1 LSDADD
7 IFDNYAADPEVTR
20 YVTWRPYKD
29 RSEVAPFFR
38 LRLGRW
44 DSGEEFSWAITK
56 PREDRVIG
64 MVGCRVREHAADV
77 GYVMGRSYWGRGYTT
92 EATKAIVDW
101 AGGLEFVCRVWA
113 VCDVENIASSRVLQP
128 RPSTV
133 ETLARLKNEGYKNG
147 LLSNCSIEIP
157 ILWSETS
164 FADLI
169 ENPIFACRER
179 LKKPDTRIYH
189 LACERLGAAPKSCLY
204 IADGENYELAAAAK
218 FGLHPVLIRISSEE
232 TISALHQEA
241 KEWEGATI
249 TSLPEVLQLV
259 DH

>member
-1 LSDADD
+1 MKIQAI
-7 IFDNYAADPEVTR
+7 IFDLFGTLVDDFVSSTGQMNTDLATALHVPCEPFSKL
-20 YVTWRPYKD
+20 WRQ
-29 RSEVAPFFR
+29 
-38 LRLGRW
+38 
-44 DSGEEFSWAITK
+44 
-56 PREDRVIG
+56 
-64 MVGCRVREHAADV
+64 
-77 GYVMGRSYWGRGYTT
+77 TT
-92 EATKAIVDW
+92 EMRIIGAFQSVEASIEYVGNLIGAQVTAEQMAKA
-101 AGGLEFVCRVWA
+101 
-113 VCDVENIASSRVLQP
+113 VEIRLQHIRRALQP

-147 LLSNCSIEIP
+147 LLSNCSTEIP

-169 ENPIFACRER
+169 ENPIFSCRER

-189 LACERLGAAPKSCLY
+189 LACERLRAAPKSCLY